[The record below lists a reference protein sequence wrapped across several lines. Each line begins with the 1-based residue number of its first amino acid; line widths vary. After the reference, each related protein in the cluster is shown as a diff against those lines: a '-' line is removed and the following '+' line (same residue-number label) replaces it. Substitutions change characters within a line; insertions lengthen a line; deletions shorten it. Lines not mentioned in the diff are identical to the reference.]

1 VNAPLDELA
10 ADEAKATYLCRCP
23 VCKQYWGGHGYTPHI
38 RRALSPEEA
47 AEFFPDACRAM
58 TEPTTGS
65 VEELLAKV
73 EALPEGTK
81 SFELFVPQDLT
92 MQGRPVAQ
100 NMAMAL
106 VLDRLLGRGL
116 FPDGFEQRPTGRRYK
131 YK

>member
-1 VNAPLDELA
+1 MMRLVLLGLLSVA
-10 ADEAKATYLCRCP
+10 AGCSGQSTPSDSPPTITEEKA
-23 VCKQYWGGHGYTPHI
+23 V
-38 RRALSPEEA
+38 
-47 AEFFPDACRAM
+47 
-58 TEPTTGS
+58 TEPATGS
-65 VEELLAKV
+65 VKGLLAKV
-73 EALPEGTK
+73 EALPDGTK